1 MPTFDVHVPEAPLR
15 ILVIGAHMDDADIK
29 AGGTAAEYRELGHDV
44 RLVALTN
51 GEAGHQEMG
60 GAALAN
66 RRRAEA
72 DAAAAVI
79 GAEYETLDGHEGE
92 LRPTISNRNRVIR
105 LIRRFEPDLVLTHRP
120 NDYHP
125 DHRYTSDLVQD
136 AAYMVTV
143 PNICTDTPHLD
154 YNPVIAYLSDDFQKP
169 APLDPDV
176 IVDIDDVIEQKL
188 AMLHCYESQ
197 MYEWLP
203 YNVGQLDDIPDD
215 EAGRKEWLRGE
226 YLPRFSKIAD
236 RFREQLIETYGE
248 ERGSEVKYAEAFEHC
263 EYGGRLTAEN
273 RSVLFPFAD

>member
-1 MPTFDVHVPEAPLR
+1 MPTFDVHVPEGPLR
-15 ILVIGAHMDDADIK
+15 VLVIGAHMDDADIK
-29 AGGTAAEYRELGHDV
+29 AGGTAAKYRELGHHV

-72 DAAAAVI
+72 DAAAEVI
-79 GAEYETLDGHEGE
+79 GAEYETFDGHEGE
-92 LRPTISNRNRVIR
+92 LRPTIPNRNRVIR
-105 LIRRFEPDLVLTHRP
+105 LIRSYEPDLVLTHRP

-125 DHRYTSDLVQD
+125 DHRYASDLVQD

-154 YNPVIAYLSDDFQKP
+154 YNPVIAYLPDDFRKP

-176 IVDIDDVIEQKL
+176 VVDIDDVVERKL
-188 AMLHCYESQ
+188 AMLHCHESQ

-203 YNVGQLDDIPDD
+203 YNVGNLDEVPEGE
-215 EAGRKEWLRGE
+215 EARREWLRGE
-226 YLPRFSKIAD
+226 YLPRFAKIAD

-248 ERGSEVKYAEAFEHC
+248 ERGSRVEYAEAFEHC
-263 EYGGRLTAEN
+263 EYGGRLTDEN
-273 RSVLFPFAD
+273 RPVLFPFE